1 MPRGMILHSKK
12 GKCNAQVM
20 NKCTNLRAADNGAA
34 TRSQVRPNDMR
45 PESRVFR
52 KKAQKD

>member
-52 KKAQKD
+52 KKA